1 MPKDMGLAKASS
13 NSGLGKAGAI
23 IGAAIVIIVIVAGFA
38 VSFPVNQA
46 LVLPTSS
53 VLSSQ
58 VVKTVTSSVSTSL
71 VDSTYVSSSASS
83 YQTNS
88 SGVTTI
94 TEQTTSRQL
103 VLVLVPETLQ
113 AGFAQ
118 PVSSPIPAFASV
130 TVNWTT
136 DNPVTVYLF
145 NSSEYSAFYKSS
157 GAVTSPNLG
166 GKTNTGNGSLTF
178 TTPAVDTYYL
188 VLFNPNVGT
197 SGGGAQN
204 DEVSSSGIATYNTV
218 TTTRVA
224 ENSTYFTTTTI
235 YSTLTSTSTSTIAKT
250 ATITTMQYSNE
261 STELTT
267 TTSCRLSLWQL
278 IIGSKCP

>member
-1 MPKDMGLAKASS
+1 MRSLHHLARQDVVRICRWDTIKSNLLRNGHLPKDMGLAEASS

-145 NSSEYSAFYKSS
+145 NSS
-157 GAVTSPNLG
+157 
-166 GKTNTGNGSLTF
+166 
-178 TTPAVDTYYL
+178 
-188 VLFNPNVGT
+188 
-197 SGGGAQN
+197 Q
-204 DEVSSSGIATYNTV
+204 
-218 TTTRVA
+218 
-224 ENSTYFTTTTI
+224 
-235 YSTLTSTSTSTIAKT
+235 
-250 ATITTMQYSNE
+250 
-261 STELTT
+261 
-267 TTSCRLSLWQL
+267 
-278 IIGSKCP
+278 